1 MPFST
6 TEAMIARAEQAV
18 GRRLPT
24 AWRQRLLESNGGSLE
39 TEEEEW
45 QLYPVFD
52 DSDQRRIKRTFNDI
66 VRETAESRKWHGFP
80 ADAVAIGSNGTGDL
94 LILLPESVAAF
105 GETLYA
111 WQHDSGELIEVM
123 NAR

>member
-1 MPFST
+1 MAAASKPRRKSGSCIPFST
-6 TEAMIARAEQAV
+6 TATS
-18 GRRLPT
+18 G
-24 AWRQRLLESNGGSLE
+24 
-39 TEEEEW
+39 
-45 QLYPVFD
+45 VF
-52 DSDQRRIKRTFNDI
+52 KRTFNDI